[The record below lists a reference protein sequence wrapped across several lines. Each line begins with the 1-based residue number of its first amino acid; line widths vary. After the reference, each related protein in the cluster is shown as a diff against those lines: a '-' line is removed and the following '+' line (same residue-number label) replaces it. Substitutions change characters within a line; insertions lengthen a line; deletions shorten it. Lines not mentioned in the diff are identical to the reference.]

1 MRVNIC
7 LLVSLK
13 DIFNMLVYVKMT
25 GEMINGDRG
34 VNCIGSELSLNYCQ
48 VRRVS
53 GILISFIT
61 KQFKKKRKKN
71 SSIYTFSFTMQVL
84 KTILFSIA
92 LHIYGHGN

>member
-1 MRVNIC
+1 
-7 LLVSLK
+7 
-13 DIFNMLVYVKMT
+13 MLVYVKMT

-34 VNCIGSELSLNYCQ
+34 VHCIGSELSLNYCQ

-53 GILISFIT
+53 GVT
-61 KQFKKKRKKN
+61 KESLLLQNSSKKKKKKN
-71 SSIYTFSFTMQVL
+71 SSIYIFSFTMQVL